1 MLEILYTI
9 TGIILII
16 SIYCIAMYRGEG
28 DEDDQQVYIPLRAPM
43 IQPMHP

>member
-16 SIYCIAMYRGEG
+16 SIYCIAMYREG
-28 DEDDQQVYIPLRAPM
+28 GEDDQQVYIPLRAPM

>member
-16 SIYCIAMYRGEG
+16 SIYCIAMYREG

>member
-1 MLEILYTI
+1 MLEVLYTI

-16 SIYCIAMYRGEG
+16 SIYCIAMYRG
-28 DEDDQQVYIPLRAPM
+28 DEEDQQVYIPLRAPM

>member
-9 TGIILII
+9 IGIILII
-16 SIYCIAMYRGEG
+16 CIYCLAMH
-28 DEDDQQVYIPLRAPM
+28 EDRDDNDQQVYIPLRAPM

>member
-9 TGIILII
+9 TGIALII
-16 SIYCIAMYRGEG
+16 SICCIAMYRG
-28 DEDDQQVYIPLRAPM
+28 DENEQQVYIPLRAPM